1 MSDATPS
8 AGHPLWEPLHLSQC
22 DPDPVAQFR
31 RWFDDAAALM
41 AEREA
46 VALVTATPDGRP
58 SARMVLLRHVDD
70 HSFGWYTN
78 YDSRKGVELAAN
90 PVAALLWYCEARG
103 RQVRIEG
110 DVVRAP
116 RAASDAYFAQRP
128 RGSRLGAHASHQS
141 APLAS
146 RDELEARVA
155 EVTRAFKGREV
166 PRPPYWGGYR
176 LTPTRVEF
184 WQHRESRLHDRILY
198 ERDPAGGWRRT
209 RLAP

>member
-1 MSDATPS
+1 MSDAVPS
-8 AGHPLWEPLHLSQC
+8 ARHPLWEPLHLSQC
-22 DPDPVAQFR
+22 DPDPVVQFR
-31 RWFDDAAALM
+31 RWFDEAAPVM

-46 VALVTATPDGRP
+46 IALVTATPDGRP

-70 HSFGWYTN
+70 DSFGWYTN
-78 YDSRKGVELAAN
+78 YESRKGVELAAN
-90 PVAALLWYCEARG
+90 PVAALLWYCEDRG

-110 DVVRAP
+110 DVALAP
-116 RAASDAYFAQRP
+116 PAASDAYFAQRP

-146 RDELEARVA
+146 RDELDARVA
-155 EVTRAFKGREV
+155 EVTRAFEGREV

>member
-8 AGHPLWEPLHLSQC
+8 ARHPRWTPLHLAQC
-22 DPDPVAQFR
+22 DPDAMTQFR
-31 RWFDDAAALM
+31 RWFDEAAPVM

-46 VALVTATPDGRP
+46 LALVTATPDGRP

-78 YDSRKGVELAAN
+78 YASRKGEELAAN
-90 PVAALLWYCEARG
+90 PRAALLWYCEALG
-103 RQVRIEG
+103 RQVRVEG
-110 DVVRAP
+110 DVALAP
-116 RAASDAYFAQRP
+116 PDASDAYFDQRP
-128 RGSRLGAHASHQS
+128 RGSRLGAYASHQS

-146 RDELEARVA
+146 REELEARLA
-155 EVTRAFKGREV
+155 EVTATFEGREV

-176 LTPTRVEF
+176 LTPDRVEF

-198 ERDPAGGWRRT
+198 EREPAGGWRRT